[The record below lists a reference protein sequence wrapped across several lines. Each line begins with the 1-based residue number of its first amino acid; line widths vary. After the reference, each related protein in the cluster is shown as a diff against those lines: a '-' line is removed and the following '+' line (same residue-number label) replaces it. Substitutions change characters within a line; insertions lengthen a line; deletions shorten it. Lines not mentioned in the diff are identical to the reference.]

1 MLYLCWVSC
10 YSVTNATIREAY
22 VEQMAPDHQHITAA
36 VLNNMKTDI
45 LDERLRKYLE
55 QGRAAYHAGDF
66 EAAEKYLESVLEQH
80 RGFADV
86 HNILGVIRHHR
97 GEFSRARERLE
108 EALQL
113 NPRYTDAALN
123 LAITYNHLGMFDE
136 AKALY
141 SGILSETGNGQ
152 GHTDPFVLGKLA
164 NMHADLAD
172 AYASSGMISDAVRE
186 YRRAIYL
193 RPDFP
198 DLRTRLAAT
207 LRDSGDLDAA
217 LLELISARDRHP
229 SYIPARLALGMAFL
243 VLGKIDEAMTEWNAI
258 LLQDPTNTRA
268 KLYLQ
273 MAQNQ
278 RDELDKNK

>member
-1 MLYLCWVSC
+1 
-10 YSVTNATIREAY
+10 
-22 VEQMAPDHQHITAA
+22 
-36 VLNNMKTDI
+36 MKNDPM
-45 LDERLRKYLE
+45 DERLRKNLE
-55 QGRAAYHAGDF
+55 LGRAAYHAGDF
-66 EAAEKYLESVLEQH
+66 EAAEKYLSEVLQHH

-86 HNILGVIRHHR
+86 HNILGVIYHHR
-97 GEFSRARERLE
+97 GEYGHAKDCLE

-141 SGILSETGNGQ
+141 AGILSETNRGREPR
-152 GHTDPFVLGKLA
+152 DPFILGKLA

-172 AYASSGMISDAVRE
+172 AYASSGMISDSVRE

-198 DLRTRLAAT
+198 DLRTRLAST
-207 LRDSGDLDAA
+207 LRDSGDLEGA
-217 LLELISARDRHP
+217 LLELIEARDRHP
-229 SYIPARLALGMAFL
+229 TYIPARLGLGMAFL
-243 VLGKIDEAMTEWNAI
+243 VLERVDEAISEWETI
-258 LLQDPTNTRA
+258 LQQDPTNQRA

-273 MAQNQ
+273 MAKSHREEQKNPKPKTIFQ
-278 RDELDKNK
+278 SPDPSSETFDE